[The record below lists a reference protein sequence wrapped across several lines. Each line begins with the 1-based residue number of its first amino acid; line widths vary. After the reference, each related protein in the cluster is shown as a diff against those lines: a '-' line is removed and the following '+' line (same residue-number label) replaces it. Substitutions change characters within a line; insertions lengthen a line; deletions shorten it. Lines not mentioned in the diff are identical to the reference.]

1 MIKLFADYHTHTI
14 YSHGTGTI
22 MDNVKVARDKGLR
35 EIAITDHGFRHFT
48 YAVKRDKMKKM
59 REEID
64 EINSKYKDFK
74 VLLGLE
80 CNIISSDGEIDLD
93 DEAMKYMDI
102 VLLGYHMMV
111 RLKGIPSYMNIYGK
125 NYISRISKAM
135 GEEIRQSNTDT
146 MINAIKKY
154 KINII
159 THPGARISMDT
170 GRLAEAAAKVN
181 TALEINSKSNTM
193 TVDYLKVAAGHGAK
207 FVIDSDAHTPQDVG
221 NFRDAIEL
229 AELAGLTS
237 AHIINAE
244 NS

>member
-22 MDNVKVARDKGLR
+22 MDNVMAARQKGLK
-35 EIAITDHGFRHFT
+35 EIAITDHGLRHFT
-48 YAVKRDKMKKM
+48 YGVKREKLKRM

-64 EINSKYKDFK
+64 EINGRFDDFK

-80 CNIISSDGEIDLD
+80 CNIISRDGQIDLD

-111 RLKGIPSYMNIYGK
+111 RLKGIPSYVNIYGR
-125 NYISRISKAM
+125 NYLSGISKSMA
-135 GEEIRQSNTDT
+135 EETRQLNTDT

-154 KINII
+154 KIDII

-170 GRLAEAAAKVN
+170 GRLAEAASRVG
-181 TALEINSKSNTM
+181 TALEINAKSNIM
-193 TVDYLKVAAGHGAK
+193 TVDYLKVAAKHGVK
-207 FVIDSDAHTPQDVG
+207 FVIDSDAHKPEDVG
-221 NFRDAIEL
+221 NFRNAIEL
-229 AELAGLTS
+229 AGLAGLT
-237 AHIINAE
+237 HEQIINAVKL
-244 NS
+244 

>member
-22 MDNVKVARDKGLR
+22 MDNVQAARDKGLR

-48 YAVKRDKMKKM
+48 FGVKRDKMKKM
-59 REEID
+59 RAEID
-64 EINSKYKDFK
+64 EINVKYKDFK

-80 CNIISSDGEIDLD
+80 CNIISKDGQIDLD

-111 RLKGIPSYMNIYGK
+111 RLKGIPSYVNIYGR
-125 NYISRISKAM
+125 NYISRVSKAM
-135 GEEIRQSNTDT
+135 SEEIRQSNTDT

-154 KINII
+154 KVNII

-170 GRLAEAAAKVN
+170 GRLAEAAVKVG
-181 TALEINSKSNTM
+181 TALEINSKSNVM

-221 NFRDAIEL
+221 NFRNAIEL

-237 AHIINAE
+237 SHIINAE
-244 NS
+244 KS

>member
-22 MDNVKVARDKGLR
+22 MDNVNAAKKKGLK
-35 EIAITDHGFRHFT
+35 EIAITDHGLRHFT
-48 YAVKRDKMKKM
+48 YGVKREKLKRM

-64 EINSKYKDFK
+64 EINENNKDFK

-80 CNIISSDGEIDLD
+80 CNIISSDGQIDLD

-111 RLKGIPSYMNIYGK
+111 RLKGVPSYVHIYGRHYLSK
-125 NYISRISKAM
+125 ISKSMA
-135 GEEIRQSNTDT
+135 EETRQSNTDI

-154 KINII
+154 KVNII

-170 GRLAEAAAKVN
+170 GRLAEAAAKTG
-181 TALEINSKSNTM
+181 TALEINSKSNIM

-207 FVIDSDAHTPQDVG
+207 FVINSDAHKPEDVG
-221 NFRDAIEL
+221 NFRNAIKL
-229 AELAGLTS
+229 AEMAGLTS
-237 AHIINAE
+237 HQIINAVK
-244 NS
+244 S